1 MIKKKMIKWFLK
13 QIDDDKIMLDYLL
26 DSFKIIYS
34 NKKINNLITNK
45 KKMFTQYCNWVYFN
59 SNTTIK
65 Y

>member
-13 QIDDDKIMLDYLL
+13 PIDNDKIMFDYLL

-34 NKKINNLITNK
+34 NKKITNLIINK
-45 KKMFTQYCNWVYFN
+45 KKMFTKYCNWVYFN